1 MIRNIIL
8 LMTIT
13 LCACVSTASA
23 QLTTDTV
30 DVIDNSIGDSIDS
43 ETVNTAADD
52 TTADIAKA
60 DGGNAGNIDVINLD
74 DDELLQAA
82 LSADSVKSA
91 SSLQKLDLIRREHEY
106 KKQTRAAIIMMIF
119 IAAAMATSQSWNP
132 R

>member
-1 MIRNIIL
+1 MTRNIIL

-13 LCACVSTASA
+13 LCAYASTASA
-23 QLTTDTV
+23 QLSTDTV
-30 DVIDNSIGDSIDS
+30 NVIDDSIGDSIDS
-43 ETVNTAADD
+43 ETVNTAVDD
-52 TTADIAKA
+52 ATVDIAEA
-60 DGGNAGNIDVINLD
+60 DSINKGGIDVINLD

-82 LSADSVKSA
+82 MSADSVKSA
-91 SSLQKLDLIRREHEY
+91 SSMQKLDLIRREHEY

>member
-1 MIRNIIL
+1 MMRNIIL
-8 LMTIT
+8 LTAIT
-13 LCACVSTASA
+13 LCACAATASA
-23 QLTTDTV
+23 QSADSV
-30 DVIDNSIGDSIDS
+30 NIINNSIDNGIDK

-52 TTADIAKA
+52 TTAVAKA
-60 DGGNAGNIDVINLD
+60 DSGNAGNIDVINLD

-82 LSADSVKSA
+82 LSADTMKSA
-91 SSLQKLDLIRREHEY
+91 SAMQKLDLIRREHEY